1 MDTGWHVPCPH
12 PIWSELPQPSD
23 RVEGLAWAGHGW
35 PFSSRGEP
43 LPLSLRGHGH
53 GPACPLS
60 LTSVHQSLFL
70 VDYPGCHKA
79 GITHF
84 KLAALRGRT
93 NHPPWGWGEGKQ
105 ACA

>member
-1 MDTGWHVPCPH
+1 MDTGWCVPCPH

-23 RVEGLAWAGHGW
+23 HVEGLAWGGHGW
-35 PFSSRGEP
+35 PSSSRGEP

-70 VDYPGCHKA
+70 VD
-79 GITHF
+79 
-84 KLAALRGRT
+84 
-93 NHPPWGWGEGKQ
+93 
-105 ACA
+105 